1 MIFFIKCQNFI
12 RTTAFKYV
20 CIRNYINLSR
30 QQNLHTFQ
38 NWATGKRIGEGGGIT
53 YADRQ
58 FSRQAV
64 YIHFAVDLI
73 VVRVNH
79 RYNLQYLSGNWFPL
93 ILFRF
98 LCSYYT
104 FSRIRESVLR
114 DQKNFINSR
123 RAVDICGVH
132 LIYSQEQLR
141 HCFQRWPTTK
151 KVICTKFYDSIR
163 GHRINLV
170 GLSGHIRKLDSD
182 ILGEDTAHLSSQ
194 YLYVLQNLSTL
205 LVSNCR
211 LIFTKVVKYNII

>member
-1 MIFFIKCQNFI
+1 MYQKLYQPF
-12 RTTAFKYV
+12 
-20 CIRNYINLSR
+20 S
-30 QQNLHTFQ
+30 
-38 NWATGKRIGEGGGIT
+38 ATKFTYFSKLGYRKTHWWGGRELPT
-53 YADRQ
+53 QTDNSQDRL
-58 FSRQAV
+58 

-73 VVRVNH
+73 VGRVNH
-79 RYNLQYLSGNWFPL
+79 RYNLQCLSGNWFPL

-182 ILGEDTAHLSSQ
+182 ILGEDTAHLSSTFTFCKI
-194 YLYVLQNLSTL
+194 SPR

-211 LIFTKVVKYNII
+211 LIFTKVVKYIILSEIV